1 MLDQA
6 FEYHCIFGVV
16 QNHRPATDHSAA
28 DHRPG
33 TTDHLP
39 KNNRPP
45 TKGTTTTDLKN
56 HRPIAVKNPTTDQIT
71 VVKPPTTNHQPH
83 CKYAL
88 FIAGFFCH
96 CDFMVQR
103 ASHEWCRS

>member
-1 MLDQA
+1 MLGQA

-16 QNHRPATDHSAA
+16 QNHRPGTDHSAA
-28 DHRPG
+28 DHRSG

-56 HRPIAVKNPTTDQIT
+56 HRPPTNSCEKSDHR
-71 VVKPPTTNHQPH
+71 PDYG
-83 CKYAL
+83 C
-88 FIAGFFCH
+88 
-96 CDFMVQR
+96 
-103 ASHEWCRS
+103 